1 MIQRLKDLQLPIA
14 ILLGFLFHRF
24 FATINFLT
32 PFLIFVMLYFTLCSV
47 EIKQMKVTWLHVWM
61 LLFQGVVS
69 FGIYLI
75 IVPFNSILA
84 QGSLAIMLAPTA
96 ISASVVAAMLG
107 ANLSTMVTSTLLSN
121 LAVAV
126 ISPFYFSIA
135 GSHSDISFWHSC
147 WLVVNKVAPLILM
160 PLVLALLTRR
170 YLPKLG
176 AAIARRKS
184 ITYYLWSISLTIVI
198 GCTIESI
205 FQMNRSQAGI
215 LLLMAALSIGFC
227 AVQFAFGRWV
237 GKRYGDVVAGGQSMG
252 QKNTVLSIWMA
263 QTYLNPVSSVIPA
276 LYVIWQNL
284 FNSYQLIQK
293 SRKEKRISELLSMVN
308 EDNLHYEIETDG
320 PIGNELW

>member
-1 MIQRLKDLQLPIA
+1 MIQKLKDLQLPIA
-14 ILLGFLFHRF
+14 ILLGLLFHRF

-32 PFLIFVMLYFTLCSV
+32 PFLIFVMLYFTLCSI
-47 EIKQMKVTWLHVWM
+47 EIKQMKVTWLHLWI

-69 FGIYLI
+69 IGFYLI
-75 IVPFNSILA
+75 IVPFNPILA

-96 ISASVVAAMLG
+96 ISAPVVAAMLG

-135 GSHSDISFWHSC
+135 GNQTDISFWYSC
-147 WLVVNKVAPLILM
+147 WLVLQKVAPLILM
-160 PLVLALLTRR
+160 PLVLAMFTRR
-170 YLPKLG
+170 FLPKLG
-176 AAIARRKS
+176 AAIVRRKN
-184 ITYYLWSISLTIVI
+184 ITYYFWSISLTIVI

-205 FQMNRSQAGI
+205 FKMNSSQTV
-215 LLLMAALSIGFC
+215 LLIFMAALSIFIC

-263 QTYLNPVSSVIPA
+263 QTYLNPLSSVVPA

-293 SRKEKRISELLSMVN
+293 SRKEKLK
-308 EDNLHYEIETDG
+308 
-320 PIGNELW
+320 